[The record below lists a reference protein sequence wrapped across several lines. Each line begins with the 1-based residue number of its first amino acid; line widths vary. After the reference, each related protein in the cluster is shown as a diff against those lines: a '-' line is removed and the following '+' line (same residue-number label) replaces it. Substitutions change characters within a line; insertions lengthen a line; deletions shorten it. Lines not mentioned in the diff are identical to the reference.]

1 MKLSELSIF
10 FEILKLILD
19 NYLIETYYQIKYP
32 IVMILRFLK
41 ICLFLMS
48 FVFLTGFVQVASLL
62 GPAFTVASSGNIFK
76 AGAQIIFDNEFKKK
90 TGKSSL
96 GYLKEE
102 VSKNNYKSDINK
114 ELKNLVERRVKITH
128 QKIVRQNNEKDL
140 NKDLLLL
147 VEKRVKLTH
156 KKLQNKN

>member
-1 MKLSELSIF
+1 
-10 FEILKLILD
+10 
-19 NYLIETYYQIKYP
+19 
-32 IVMILRFLK
+32 
-41 ICLFLMS
+41 MS

-62 GPAFTVASSGNIFK
+62 APAFTVASSGNIFK
-76 AGAQIIFDNEFKKK
+76 AGAQIVFDNEFKKK